1 MSDHLKKT
9 DAELAVLAL
18 KDQEAFVPLVERYE
32 AKLLRY
38 VRRFTGLG
46 QECAEDVIQEVFM
59 KIYRNLNSF
68 DPELSF
74 SSWAYRIA
82 HNEGV
87 NYLRKHRGKETVGIE
102 TDDDDMASLL
112 DVLEADV
119 DVADEA
125 SRKELQGK
133 VREILLK
140 LPTKYRDILVLR
152 FLEEKDYN
160 EISDI
165 LKKPKGTV
173 ATLLNRAKAQFKKT
187 AQKNNYHFF

>member
-1 MSDHLKKT
+1 MSDYLEKT
-9 DAELAVLAL
+9 DAQLAVLAL
-18 KDQEAFVPLVERYE
+18 EDQEAFVPLVDRYE

-46 QECAEDVIQEVFM
+46 RECAEDVIQEVFI

-68 DPELSF
+68 DPKLSF
-74 SSWAYRIA
+74 SSWAYRVA

-87 NYLRKHRGKETVGIE
+87 NYLRRHRGKETVTIE
-102 TDDDDMASLL
+102 TDDEDMGNLL
-112 DVLEADV
+112 NVLEADV
-119 DVADEA
+119 NVMDEA
-125 SRKELQGK
+125 SRKEIQQK

-140 LPTKYRDILVLR
+140 LSPKYRDILVLR

-165 LKKPKGTV
+165 LKKPQGTV
-173 ATLLNRAKAQFKKT
+173 ATLLNRAKEHFKRC
-187 AQKNNYHFF
+187 AQKNNYQFF